1 MKSLKDYSLNL
12 PEQEYHD
19 LPYWSYSTIAKYARN
34 GFSAIATLHD
44 KVKPTPEMEFGSLFD
59 SFITKG
65 KKTLDEYIMCDITVP
80 PAEKGVLDVLSST
93 CTYEN
98 FDEVPMLDVMN
109 AAETVSYQ
117 PKWKPDTR
125 YAHISE
131 YAKYYNTVKSGKK
144 LVPKAD
150 WDDAIE
156 MYRIFREDPYLKTIF
171 CTKSTKDIEYIY
183 QPQFFTE
190 WATEHHGTV
199 TIKCMFDLLV
209 VNHKN
214 KTIQPVDLKTSS
226 MPAYDFPEHFVKMRY
241 DIQGDLYTSVLT
253 QVIDSIPE
261 YQDYTILPFLFTDV
275 SRADMV
281 PVTYTYDQ
289 TAGLSFTKGEKTYTY
304 KRWDELLDEIIE
316 YEDSCAVAPHYI
328 SVKGPNNLIDIL
340 ER

>member
-44 KVKPTPEMEFGSLFD
+44 KMKPTPEMEFGSLFD

-98 FDEVPMLDVMN
+98 FDEVPMHDVIN

-171 CTKSTKDIEYIY
+171 CTKSTEEVEYLYQLQFCVPWLIEG
-183 QPQFFTE
+183 E
-190 WATEHHGTV
+190 DV
-199 TIKCMFDLLV
+199 KVKCMFDLLI
-209 VNHKN
+209 VNHKD
-214 KTIQPVDLKTSS
+214 KTIRPVDLKTSS

-241 DIQGDLYTSVLT
+241 DIQAQLYTHVL
-253 QVIDSIPE
+253 QKVIA
-261 YQDYTILPFLFTDV
+261 QDYELNEYTILPFLFTDI
-275 SRADMV
+275 SRADKV
-281 PVTYTYDQ
+281 PVTYEID
-289 TAGLSFTKGEKTYTY
+289 LSGGFSFSKGDKVYQY
-304 KRWDELLDEIIE
+304 KSWEELLAEILVYEANDAKVPE
-316 YEDSCAVAPHYI
+316 YITTTSSNDLVE
-328 SVKGPNNLIDIL
+328 IL
-340 ER
+340 GR

>member
-19 LPYWSYSTIAKYARN
+19 YPAWSYSTIAKYARN

-44 KVKPTPEMEFGSLFD
+44 KVKSTPEMEFGSLFD

-98 FDEVPMLDVMN
+98 FDEVPMRDVIN

-171 CTKSTKDIEYIY
+171 GAKSTKDIEYLY
-183 QPQFFTE
+183 QLQFCVPWLIE
-190 WATEHHGTV
+190 DEDV
-199 TIKCMFDLLV
+199 KVKCMFDLLI

-214 KTIQPVDLKTSS
+214 KTIRPVDLKTSS

-241 DIQGDLYTSVLT
+241 DIQAQLYTHVL
-253 QVIDSIPE
+253 QKVIA
-261 YQDYTILPFLFTDV
+261 QDYELNEYTILPFLFTDI
-275 SRADMV
+275 SRTDKV
-281 PVTYTYDQ
+281 PVTYEIDL
-289 TAGLSFTKGEKTYTY
+289 AGNFSFSKGDKVYQY
-304 KRWDELLDEIIE
+304 KGWEELLAEILVYEANDAKVPE
-316 YEDSCAVAPHYI
+316 YITTASSNDLVE
-328 SVKGPNNLIDIL
+328 IL
-340 ER
+340 GR